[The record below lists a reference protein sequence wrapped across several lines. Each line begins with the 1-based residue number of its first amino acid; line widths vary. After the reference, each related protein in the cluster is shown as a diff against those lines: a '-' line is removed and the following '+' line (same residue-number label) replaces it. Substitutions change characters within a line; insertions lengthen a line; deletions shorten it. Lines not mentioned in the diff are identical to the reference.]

1 MKTAAFSAVLLL
13 AAAGPAAAA
22 PLNEATVTR
31 VVNKVEII
39 PADAPPQ
46 PADLGEVIRGRTGVR
61 TGGNSRAQLTF
72 ADRTLARL
80 GANTLFS
87 FERGTRS
94 LDLENGSILLQV
106 PKGAGGATIRSAPVT
121 AAITG
126 TTIMMEYSPGNPG
139 TVKLICLEGTVRLSL
154 AGRLGESVLVGP
166 GQMIALAANAR
177 RLPDP
182 VTVDVQRIL
191 KTSRLVKEGELESM
205 GLIMETVDTQQQMLA
220 DGQLSAGAPAWLSQQ
235 ANNPNLVAATA
246 ANAVQNRQD
255 AGPPRVPYGAN
266 GNPTPGPTP
275 VPTPP
280 KPPEPGPK
288 PPLNKPPHDN
298 SPNNGGVTSNGGN
311 GYNNGSTPSSD
322 L

>member
-1 MKTAAFSAVLLL
+1 MKTAAVLLL
-13 AAAGPAAAA
+13 ATAALAAAA

-39 PADAPPQ
+39 PAGAQ
-46 PADLGEVIRGRTGVR
+46 PAPASLGETIRGRTGVR

-72 ADRTLARL
+72 ADQTLARL

-126 TTIMMEYSPGNPG
+126 TTVMMEYSPGNPG
-139 TVKLICLEGTVRLSL
+139 TVKLIVLEGTVRLSL

-166 GQMIALAANAR
+166 GQMIAVAANAR
-177 RLPDP
+177 SLPDP
-182 VTVDVQRIL
+182 VTVDVKRIL
-191 KTSRLVKEGELESM
+191 RTSKLVKEGDLESM

-220 DGQLSAGAPAWLSQQ
+220 DGQLSEGNPDLLAQQ
-235 ANNPNLVAATA
+235 SGNPGLINSTVATA
-246 ANAVQNRQD
+246 IQNRQD
-255 AGPPRVPYGAN
+255 TKQEPVKQPEPYVQPQPTPYHYN
-266 GNPTPGPTP
+266 GN
-275 VPTPP
+275 
-280 KPPEPGPK
+280 
-288 PPLNKPPHDN
+288 
-298 SPNNGGVTSNGGN
+298 GGTN
-311 GYNNGSTPSSD
+311 GY
-322 L
+322 

>member
-1 MKTAAFSAVLLL
+1 MKATIATILCIVVAAVFVY
-13 AAAGPAAAA
+13 AA
-22 PLNEATVTR
+22 PLKEATVTR

-39 PADAPPQ
+39 PDGGAPQ
-46 PADLGEVIRGRTGVR
+46 PADLGEVVSGRAGVR

-72 ADRTLARL
+72 ADQTLARL

-166 GQMIALAANAR
+166 GQMIAVAANAR
-177 RLPDP
+177 ALPNP
-182 VTVDVQRIL
+182 VTVDVKRIL
-191 KTSRLVKEGELESM
+191 KTSKLVKEGDLESL
-205 GLIMETVDTQQQMLA
+205 GLIMETVETQQQMLA
-220 DGQLSAGAPAWLSQQ
+220 EGQLSEGSPDLLTQQ
-235 ANNPNLVAATA
+235 ANNPGLINSTV
-246 ANAVQNRQD
+246 ANAIQNRQD
-255 AGPPRVPYGAN
+255 TRVP
-266 GNPTPGPTP
+266 PTPAPMPTA
-275 VPTPP
+275 TPY
-280 KPPEPGPK
+280 K
-288 PPLNKPPHDN
+288 
-298 SPNNGGVTSNGGN
+298 SP
-311 GYNNGSTPSSD
+311 
-322 L
+322 